1 MQILSL
7 AWGRAAIR
15 RLLNEI
21 LGEDKVGDQNK
32 VLLIAS
38 HSLGASEAGQDS
50 KELFIFSAHL
60 SNTEAFKGLLPGAVF
75 Y

>member
-7 AWGRAAIR
+7 TWGRAAIR

-32 VLLIAS
+32 VLLIS
-38 HSLGASEAGQDS
+38 SQSLEASEAGKD
-50 KELFIFSAHL
+50 
-60 SNTEAFKGLLPGAVF
+60 
-75 Y
+75 

>member
-7 AWGRAAIR
+7 ALGRAAIR

-21 LGEDKVGDQNK
+21 LGEDKAGDQNK

-38 HSLGASEAGQDS
+38 LSLGASE
-50 KELFIFSAHL
+50 
-60 SNTEAFKGLLPGAVF
+60 PGED
-75 Y
+75 

>member
-21 LGEDKVGDQNK
+21 LGEDKVDDQNK
-32 VLLIAS
+32 VLLIPS
-38 HSLGASEAGQDS
+38 LFLGASEARKD
-50 KELFIFSAHL
+50 
-60 SNTEAFKGLLPGAVF
+60 
-75 Y
+75 